1 MPVIDDK
8 TKRLMKAVNDKKHY
22 ERIADRLAKANEMLI
37 GEIETLRA
45 RIAELEGS
53 CDRKSNVMRQTIGI
67 SLKRAKQLE
76 AIKRILNGEFV
87 LDTSGDSPKMV
98 KAGKEKPL
106 MFSRAKRKRIDHI

>member
-8 TKRLMKAVNDKKHY
+8 TKRLMQAVQDKKHY
-22 ERIADRLAKANEMLI
+22 ERIADRLAKANDSLM
-37 GEIETLRA
+37 GE
-45 RIAELEGS
+45 IAELKKRISELEDACS
-53 CDRKSNVMRQTIGI
+53 RKGKVARQTIGV

-106 MFSRAKRKRIDHI
+106 MFSGAKRKRIDHI